1 VEFLRVA
8 SGEAAVSLA
17 VLQKDDESLPPRARA
32 LVRLARAL
40 TAQPW
45 ALPAEVVADAA
56 RQGLDRDQLE
66 AAVGVIA
73 MFNYFTRVA
82 DATGIEFDYL
92 SPLPAFE
99 PDVHQAV
106 SPRPSQS
113 GSSEPGTGAG
123 RRRPRYQPLRQAWQS
138 WRSYVLESDKPI
150 GQRQRWLLACVAA
163 EESADGDQAGALGGF
178 GSLTAD
184 DDEVVRF
191 ARKVS
196 CEPWRMTATDL
207 ERLRSVGYSDEALL
221 HIISVVAHQNAD
233 SRLTAGLR
241 AVNQGAPGEEDQRRN
256 G

>member
-8 SGEAAVSLA
+8 SGETAVSLA
-17 VLQKDDESLPPRARA
+17 VLRKDDEALPPRARA
-32 LVRLARAL
+32 LVRLARGL

-45 ALPAEVVADAA
+45 ALPAESVADAA

-66 AAVGVIA
+66 AAAGVIA

-99 PDVHQAV
+99 PDAGQAAA
-106 SPRPSQS
+106 PRPSQS
-113 GSSEPGTGAG
+113 GSSGQGAG
-123 RRRPRYQPLRQAWQS
+123 VGGRRPRYQPLREAWEL

-163 EESADGDQAGALGGF
+163 EESADWDQAEALGGF
-178 GSLTAD
+178 GSLTPD
-184 DDEVVRF
+184 DDELVRF
-191 ARKVS
+191 ARKLS
-196 CEPWRMTATDL
+196 REPWRMTDTDL
-207 ERLRSVGYSDEALL
+207 ERLRAVGYSDESLL

-233 SRLTAGLR
+233 SRLAAGIR
-241 AVNQGAPGEEDQRRN
+241 AVNSGVPAEPVEEN
-256 G
+256 